1 MEILKTIAIDIRE
14 SVFEN
19 DTEGIL
25 YITKDIYSDSYII
38 SVPVWSFSAI
48 LSYESE
54 TEVERDYKWIKEHF
68 PSFQHRENLVQAIK
82 EAIEGYRQHFGN
94 FVR

>member
-54 TEVERDYKWIKEHF
+54 TEAKRDYNWIKEHF

-82 EAIEGYRQHFGN
+82 EAIEEF
-94 FVR
+94 

>member
-25 YITKDIYSDSYII
+25 YVTKDIYSDSYII

-48 LSYESE
+48 VSYESE
-54 TEVERDYKWIKEHF
+54 TGAENDYKWIQEHLL
-68 PSFQHRENLVQAIK
+68 SFHHRENLVQAIK
-82 EAIEGYRQHFGN
+82 EAIEEF
-94 FVR
+94 

>member
-1 MEILKTIAIDIRE
+1 MDRLTTIAIDIRE

-54 TEVERDYKWIKEHF
+54 AQTESDYKWIQEHF

-82 EAIEGYRQHFGN
+82 EAIKEF
-94 FVR
+94 

>member
-19 DTEGIL
+19 DNEGIL

-38 SVPVWSFSAI
+38 SVPVWSFSSI
-48 LSYESE
+48 VSYESASR
-54 TEVERDYKWIKEHF
+54 TENDYKWIQEHF
-68 PSFQHRENLVQAIK
+68 PSFHHRENLVQAIK
-82 EAIEGYRQHFGN
+82 EAIEKF
-94 FVR
+94 

>member
-1 MEILKTIAIDIRE
+1 MEILKTIAIDIRH

-19 DTEGIL
+19 DTEGMM

-48 LSYESE
+48 VSYESE
-54 TEVERDYKWIKEHF
+54 AEAERDYKWIQEHF
-68 PSFQHRENLVQAIK
+68 PELSA
-82 EAIEGYRQHFGN
+82 
-94 FVR
+94 